1 MFRTFDR
8 LWVMLVLFLQAMIIV
23 AWEGKSYPWEA
34 LESRDVQVKVLTVF
48 IMWSALRLLRS
59 ILDARTQYSLVSRET
74 KWLGIR
80 MVLKS
85 VVALAWTVVFS
96 VFYSR
101 IWSQKDHDLRWSNE
115 AIQRIFV
122 FLKTAS
128 LFVVPEV
135 LAFMMNLDA

>member
-122 FLKTAS
+122 FLKIAS